1 MGGFKKFLLRG
12 NIVELAV
19 AVIVGATFSGL
30 IQALVADL
38 ITPLIGAVTGGR
50 QPNFANYS
58 FTVNGSQFKY
68 GDFINHLITFLII
81 AAVVYWLVVMPMTR
95 LVSMFDKDKAA
106 EERQCPECLSDV
118 PIEARRCAFCTVSLV
133 PESEKPAPTGAQ
145 RPSPPPR

>member
-30 IQALVADL
+30 VQALVADL

-50 QPNFANYS
+50 QPDFADLS

-68 GDFINHLITFLII
+68 GDFLNHLISFLII
-81 AAVVYWLVVMPMTR
+81 AAVVYWLVVLPMTR
-95 LVSMFDKDKAA
+95 LVTLLEGHKEATTK
-106 EERQCPECLSDV
+106 QCPECLSDI
-118 PIEARRCAFCTVSLV
+118 PAEARRCAHCTVTLV
-133 PESEKPAPTGAQ
+133 PDSEKPSMAD
-145 RPSPPPR
+145 PR